1 MPNRTQVVHHT
12 GDPQVGNLATPVNSS
27 DIVKAFIGNLPAYRP
42 GLSANRRGLE
52 VGMAHGY
59 LLLGPFTT
67 LGPLRD
73 SEHMFLA
80 GLLSAV
86 GLVVILTI
94 CLSLYSS
101 VHTSPPLASV
111 TVPKTPADLN
121 NREGWNEFTSG
132 FLIGG
137 IGGAAFGYLLLANIP
152 VLNNISSNL
161 FN

>member
-1 MPNRTQVVHHT
+1 MPNQVITNT
-12 GDPQVGNLATPVNSS
+12 GDSQVGNLATPVNSS
-27 DIVKAFIGNLPAYRP
+27 DTVKAFISNLPAYRS
-42 GLSANRRGLE
+42 GLSPNRRGLE

-73 SEHMFLA
+73 SDHAFLA
-80 GLLSAV
+80 GLLATA

-94 CLSLYSS
+94 CLSLYAS
-101 VHTSPPLASV
+101 VSPAAPLASV
-111 TVPKTPADLN
+111 TVTNLPTDLN
-121 NREGWNEFTSG
+121 NRQGWNEFTSG

-137 IGGAAFGYLLLANIP
+137 IGGAAFGYLLLANVPI
-152 VLNNISSNL
+152 LNSISSNL